1 MKKENLK
8 AMRDVFIEGLC
19 NRMENDSSIFFICA
33 DFGSPGLDRLR
44 SSFKDRF
51 INVGIAEQDLINIS
65 TGLALEG
72 FTVYA
77 YAIAPFL
84 TMRPYE
90 QIRINLSMQSQLKQV
105 NVNLVGVGA
114 GLSYDV
120 SGPTHHCLED
130 ISIMR
135 VLPNIE
141 IFSPSDWVLA
151 KEFVDYSIRVK
162 KPKYLRFDGK
172 PLPPIYK
179 EVDIDR
185 GFSELKKGKD
195 LCIVSTGYMTHKALT
210 ASEKLSREGINIGL
224 LDIFMLK
231 PMDEDMLFNALK
243 GYNRVLT
250 VEEGFINK
258 AGLDSIILNVLNK
271 NSPSIKLKNIGFDDA
286 YVFDIGSRDH
296 LHELNGLDA
305 GSIIKNVKALLG

>member
-8 AMRDVFIEGLC
+8 AMRDVFIEELC
-19 NRMENDSSIFFICA
+19 NRMEENRSIFFICA
-33 DFGSPGLDRLR
+33 DFGSPRLDRLR

-90 QIRINLSMQSQLKQV
+90 QIRINLSMQSQLKEV

-172 PLPPIYK
+172 PLNPIYK
-179 EVDIDR
+179 KVDIDR
-185 GFSELKKGKD
+185 GFSELKRGKD

-210 ASEKLSREGINIGL
+210 AVEKLSREGINVGL
-224 LDIFMLK
+224 LDVFMLK
-231 PMDEDMLFNALK
+231 PLDEDLLFNALK
-243 GYNRVLT
+243 GYKRVLT

-258 AGLDSIILNVLNK
+258 AGLDSIVLNMLNK
-271 NSPSIKLKNIGFDDA
+271 NSSSIRLKNTGFDDA

-296 LHELNGLDA
+296 LHELNGLDV
-305 GSIIKNVKALLG
+305 GSIMKNVKELLG